1 MDAADGSGSSDIGTR
16 RGFLRSALGGL
27 EASVVGAFFLFGW
40 LMIGSLWSGRSIWLM
55 PNLFATTF
63 YGGGVYRNHF
73 LRGSWTGVALIV
85 VLYGVLGVLW
95 GILWGER
102 RQKWLTLLGAIAGLA
117 VYYIF
122 FDLVWKH
129 FNPLIAVYA
138 PVRQM
143 QIGHVL
149 WGMMLARSPL
159 YARRIAHSTSPVPPA
174 HAVPGGLTPPQEAEP
189 AVRSGE
195 VIQ

>member
-1 MDAADGSGSSDIGTR
+1 MDAANGSGGSDVGTR
-16 RGFLRSALGGL
+16 RGVLRAALAGL
-27 EASVVGAFFLFGW
+27 EASVVGTFFLFGW

-63 YGGGVYRNHF
+63 YGGGIYRNHF
-73 LRGSWTGVALIV
+73 LRASWTGVALIV
-85 VLYGVLGVLW
+85 VVYGVLGVLW
-95 GILWGER
+95 GCIWRER
-102 RQKWLTLLGAIAGLA
+102 RQKWLALFGAIAGLG
-117 VYYIF
+117 VYYLF

-129 FNPLIAVYA
+129 FNPLVAVYA
-138 PVRQM
+138 PVRQL

-149 WGMMLARSPL
+149 WGIVLARSPG
-159 YARRIAHSTSPVPPA
+159 YARRIANSTSLAASTPA
-174 HAVPGGLTPPQEAEP
+174 QEAEP